1 MAYQITNI
9 HTGDACCC
17 LSISKFLKKHEAHV
31 FDKITGEILTTFDKW
46 DTLSGDDSY
55 FNKTFDICN
64 NETYEIRFIGRE
76 ISLLSWL
83 TNFIRRI

>member
-46 DTLSGDDSY
+46 DTLSGDD
-55 FNKTFDICN
+55 
-64 NETYEIRFIGRE
+64 
-76 ISLLSWL
+76 L
-83 TNFIRRI
+83 